1 MAEERCVD
9 AGRNVKVAVP
19 TGGRAQNAK
28 HKRAGSTRTG
38 SSEWEL
44 LGNSEFPS
52 PALRNES
59 ALAIKEISSDAC
71 VWRSLRTTP
80 WVFSNG

>member
-1 MAEERCVD
+1 MVEEGCVD

-19 TGGRAQNAK
+19 TGGRAQNVNQ
-28 HKRAGSTRTG
+28 KRAGSTTTG

-44 LGNSEFPS
+44 LRNSEFPS

-59 ALAIKEISSDAC
+59 ALAINEIS
-71 VWRSLRTTP
+71 R
-80 WVFSNG
+80 

>member
-1 MAEERCVD
+1 MD
-9 AGRNVKVAVP
+9 AGRNVQVAVP

-44 LGNSEFPS
+44 LRNSEFPS

-59 ALAIKEISSDAC
+59 ALAIKEIS
-71 VWRSLRTTP
+71 R
-80 WVFSNG
+80 